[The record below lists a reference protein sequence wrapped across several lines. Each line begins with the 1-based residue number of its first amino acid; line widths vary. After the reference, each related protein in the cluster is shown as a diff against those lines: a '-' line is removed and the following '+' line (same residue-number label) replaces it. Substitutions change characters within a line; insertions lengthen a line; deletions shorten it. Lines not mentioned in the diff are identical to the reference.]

1 MVRDPECYVY
11 DCWVE
16 DWYIDFRRPLSV
28 PEFERWKALQ
38 DELANVVLDSD
49 YLGFR
54 KRKSFSLPNLYI
66 GSSLIGEFLAGSLVT
81 FGKVGSL

>member
-1 MVRDPECYVY
+1 MVRDPECYVH

-49 YLGFR
+49 SHDVVIRALEKEKAFHYPI
-54 KRKSFSLPNLYI
+54 SI
-66 GSSLIGEFLAGSLVT
+66 
-81 FGKVGSL
+81 

>member
-49 YLGFR
+49 SHDVVIWALEKEKAFHYPI
-54 KRKSFSLPNLYI
+54 SI
-66 GSSLIGEFLAGSLVT
+66 
-81 FGKVGSL
+81 

>member
-1 MVRDPECYVY
+1 
-11 DCWVE
+11 VE

-49 YLGFR
+49 SHDVVIWALEKEKAFHYPI
-54 KRKSFSLPNLYI
+54 SI
-66 GSSLIGEFLAGSLVT
+66 
-81 FGKVGSL
+81 